1 MSTQVTLTG
10 RIGGIPELKFAGG
23 SGKAVATFSVVTD
36 RRQLNKQTNE
46 WESTGTTWWR
56 CVAFGDLAE
65 NLCETFA
72 DKGAAVIAVG
82 RVEEETW
89 NDKNS
94 GQKRSAMKVV
104 VEEIGPSL
112 KYATAKVTKAQRSGG
127 GQNFGGNGGSQG
139 GRPQQNTNSGGW
151 GGQGSGSGWG
161 GESGGSWSGS
171 NDQPPF

>member
-10 RIGGIPELKFAGG
+10 RIGGIPELKFGQ

-36 RRQLNKQTNE
+36 RRQLNRQTNE

-56 CVAFGDLAE
+56 CVAFGELAE

-72 DKGAAVIAVG
+72 DKGAAVIVFG

-89 NDKNS
+89 NDKQS

-127 GQNFGGNGGSQG
+127 NGGGGQGQG
-139 GRPQQNTNSGGW
+139 GRPQQNSGGW
-151 GGQGSGSGWG
+151 GGQPSQNTGGGWG
-161 GESGGSWSGS
+161 GNSDT
-171 NDQPPF
+171 NPPF

>member
-10 RIGGIPELKFAGG
+10 RIGAAPELKFAGG

-36 RRQLNKQTNE
+36 RRQLNRQTNE

-56 CVAFGDLAE
+56 CVAFGEMAE

-89 NDKNS
+89 TDKNTN
-94 GQKRSAMKVV
+94 QKRSAMKVV

-112 KYATAKVTKAQRSGG
+112 KYATAKVTKASRSGSGGQNSGG
-127 GQNFGGNGGSQG
+127 GQGQG
-139 GRPQQNTNSGGW
+139 GRPQQGSNSGGW
-151 GGQGSGSGWG
+151 GGQGAGGWG
-161 GESGGSWSGS
+161 NAEEA
-171 NDQPPF
+171 PF

>member
-1 MSTQVTLTG
+1 VSTTVTLTG
-10 RIGGIPELKFAGG
+10 RIGGVPELKFGQ

-36 RRQLNKQTNE
+36 RRQLNRQTNE

-56 CVAFGDLAE
+56 CVAFGELAE

-72 DKGAAVIAVG
+72 DKGAAVIAFG

-89 NDKNS
+89 NDKQT

-112 KYATAKVTKAQRSGG
+112 KYATAKVTKASRGG
-127 GQNFGGNGGSQG
+127 AQGGGNGGG
-139 GRPQQNTNSGGW
+139 GRPQQNANSGGW
-151 GGQGSGSGWG
+151 GGAPQTSGQGGWG
-161 GESGGSWSGS
+161 GSQQGGWGS
-171 NDQPPF
+171 AEEAPF

>member
-10 RIGGIPELKFAGG
+10 RIGGVPELKFGQ

-36 RRQLNKQTNE
+36 RRQLNRQTNE

-56 CVAFGDLAE
+56 CVAFGELAE

-72 DKGAAVIAVG
+72 EKGAAVIAFG

-89 NDKNS
+89 NDKQTNA
-94 GQKRSAMKVV
+94 KRSAMKVV

-112 KYATAKVTKAQRSGG
+112 KYATAKVTKARRPGG
-127 GQNFGGNGGSQG
+127 GQNQGGGGGNSQNQG
-139 GRPQQNTNSGGW
+139 ARPAQSTNSGGW
-151 GGQGSGSGWG
+151 GGNNTGNSGGWG
-161 GESGGSWSGS
+161 SSDEA
-171 NDQPPF
+171 PF

>member
-1 MSTQVTLTG
+1 MSTNVTLTG
-10 RIGGIPELKFAGG
+10 RIGGPPELKF
-23 SGKAVATFSVVTD
+23 SQNGKAVATFSVVTD
-36 RRQLNKQTNE
+36 RRQLNRQTNE

-56 CVAFGDLAE
+56 CVAFGELAE

-89 NDKNS
+89 NDKNT

-127 GQNFGGNGGSQG
+127 SGGNSGQNQG
-139 GRPQQNTNSGGW
+139 GQPQQGTNSGGW
-151 GGQGSGSGWG
+151 GGQSSGGWG
-161 GESGGSWSGS
+161 SAEEA
-171 NDQPPF
+171 PF

>member
-1 MSTQVTLTG
+1 MSTSVTLTG
-10 RIGGIPELKFAGG
+10 RLGGTPELAFSQ
-23 SGKAVATFSVVTD
+23 SGKAVAKFSVVTD

-56 CVAFGDLAE
+56 CVAFGELAE

-72 DKGAAVIAVG
+72 EKGAAVIVVG

-112 KYATAKVTKAQRSGG
+112 RYATAKVTKANRSGG
-127 GQNFGGNGGSQG
+127 GNGGGQSQG
-139 GRPQQNTNSGGW
+139 GRPQQSTNSGGW
-151 GGQGSGSGWG
+151 GGQPQGGWG
-161 GESGGSWSGS
+161 SADEA
-171 NDQPPF
+171 PF

>member
-36 RRQLNKQTNE
+36 RRQLNRQTNE

-56 CVAFGDLAE
+56 CVAFGDMAE

-72 DKGAAVIAVG
+72 EKGVAIIAVG

-89 NDKNS
+89 NDKQT
-94 GQKRSAMKVV
+94 GAKRSAMKVV

-112 KYATAKVTKAQRSGG
+112 KYATAKVAKAQRSGSNTSG
-127 GQNFGGNGGSQG
+127 AGQNSGS
-139 GRPQQNTNSGGW
+139 RPQQNSNTGGW
-151 GGQGSGSGWG
+151 GGQGGGGGWG
-161 GESGGSWSGS
+161 GNDDS
-171 NDQPPF
+171 NPPF

>member
-1 MSTQVTLTG
+1 MSTQVTLSG
-10 RIGGIPELKFAGG
+10 RIGGVPELKFAGG

-36 RRQLNKQTNE
+36 RRQLNRQTNE

-56 CVAFGDLAE
+56 CVAFGELAE

-72 DKGAAVIAVG
+72 EKGAAVIVVG

-89 NDKNS
+89 NDKQS

-112 KYATAKVTKAQRSGG
+112 KYATAKVAKASRSGG
-127 GQNFGGNGGSQG
+127 GQNQSGAGNGGQNSG
-139 GRPQQNTNSGGW
+139 GRPAQNANSGGGW
-151 GGQGSGSGWG
+151 GTEAPGSGWDG
-161 GESGGSWSGS
+161 AANTE
-171 NDQPPF
+171 PPF

>member
-10 RIGGIPELKFAGG
+10 RIGGVPELKFGQ
-23 SGKAVATFSVVTD
+23 SGKAIATFSVVTD
-36 RRQLNKQTNE
+36 RRQLNRQTNE

-56 CVAFGDLAE
+56 CVAFGELAE

-72 DKGAAVIAVG
+72 EKGAAVIVAG

-89 NDKNS
+89 NDKNT

-127 GQNFGGNGGSQG
+127 GQNSGGSG
-139 GRPQQNTNSGGW
+139 GYSAGQNRGSQAQQSTNSGGW
-151 GGQGSGSGWG
+151 GGNSGNAGGWG
-161 GESGGSWSGS
+161 SSE
-171 NDQPPF
+171 DAPF

>member
-36 RRQLNKQTNE
+36 RRQLNRQTNE

-56 CVAFGDLAE
+56 CVAFGELAE

-72 DKGAAVIAVG
+72 EKGAAVIAFG

-89 NDKNS
+89 TDKNT

-112 KYATAKVTKAQRSGG
+112 KYATAKVTKAGRSGG
-127 GQNFGGNGGSQG
+127 GQNSGGHGGSQG
-139 GRPQQNTNSGGW
+139 QGGRQQQNTNSGGW
-151 GGQGSGSGWG
+151 GDQSSGGGWG
-161 GESGGSWSGS
+161 GNDS
-171 NDQPPF
+171 NPPF